1 MPMPWNFDSEVFESQ
16 IDIELPPELCRADVE
31 ETEIETPKNVQS
43 KTKKVVQALETL
55 KRIAEM
61 NGPSDNSTRSQHEF
75 ETVCLKQ
82 RKEASRQSNIQDF
95 F

>member
-16 IDIELPPELCRADVE
+16 IDIELPPEKFADVE
-31 ETEIETPKNVQS
+31 ETEIETPKNVQL

-55 KRIAEM
+55 IRIAEM